1 VLNRELPHRPTE
13 AVESTGA
20 VVHARR
26 SISTR
31 LAISLSAMATGVF
44 MLGTWLAYL
53 RTEGPF
59 TDRFVQDLSSRTK
72 LIREVVAQFDNSG
85 RHAAKQLMGTFEA
98 LFPGGVALDPG
109 KTANIGDEDVPVLQA
124 AGTSLHRN
132 LDQVDAFT
140 RTTGGSV
147 ATIFVRKGDALIRVA
162 TSLKKEDGSRA
173 MGTRLDP
180 KSPSHAA
187 LMEGRTYLGK
197 ARLFGRDYMTEY
209 KPLLGDGKLIGAL
222 FIGFEITDPMTELKK
237 LIRDIRIAKTGYV
250 FVFDSKGNAE
260 IHPAKE
266 GKNIIDTKDSSGRYV
281 IREIVEKKRGV
292 LEYPW
297 INKELGETSP
307 RNKIS
312 TLDYYEPWDWVIG
325 TSSYTDELYAEL
337 RGLRNTLIAIGFLG
351 VIVISLITYALVRRG
366 LAPVASVAG
375 VMHRIGQG
383 DASQDVD
390 EAIRARMDE
399 LGVLGRATQTMS
411 ESLRGLLRDIG
422 RGVKTLTAAS
432 GQLSSVST
440 QTSRGVA
447 DVSDRTNKVA
457 GTAEQASTN
466 THSVAS
472 SMEDAT
478 SNLLTVSSATTQMS
492 ATVGEIAA
500 NSEKARAVSEQ
511 AHAQAQSVTAQMQR
525 LGEAARDIGKVTDTI
540 TSISAQTNLL
550 ALNATIEAARAGA
563 AGKGFAVVAGE
574 IKELAQQTA
583 QATEDIKAKIASV
596 QTTAG
601 GAIADIEGISGI
613 IGEVQSLVSSIA
625 AAIEEQSSVT
635 RDVAENIARAS
646 AGVQGANDGVSQT
659 ATASGAIAQEI
670 AGLGSAI
677 ANIRAGGEQVERNA
691 SELLALSHE
700 LAKLLERFKA

>member
-1 VLNRELPHRPTE
+1 
-13 AVESTGA
+13 
-20 VVHARR
+20 
-26 SISTR
+26 
-31 LAISLSAMATGVF
+31 MATGVF

-59 TDRFVQDLSSRTK
+59 TERFVQDLSSRTK

-109 KTANIGDEDVPVLQA
+109 KTANIGGEEVPVLQA
-124 AGTSLHRN
+124 AGTSLNRN

-173 MGTRLDP
+173 LGTRLDP
-180 KSPSHAA
+180 KGKSYAA

-209 KPLLGDGKLIGAL
+209 KPLLSDGKLIGAL

-266 GKNIIDTKDSSGRYV
+266 GKNLIDTKDSNGRYV
-281 IREIVEKKRGV
+281 IREIVEKKHGV

-337 RGLRNTLIAIGFLG
+337 RGLRNTLAAVGFLG
-351 VIVISLITYALVRRG
+351 VIIISLVTYLLVRRG
-366 LAPVASVAG
+366 LAPVALVAG

-390 EAIRARMDE
+390 AAIRKREDE

-440 QTSRGVA
+440 QTSRGAA
-447 DVSDRTNKVA
+447 DVSDRANKVA
-457 GTAEQASTN
+457 GTAEQASAN
-466 THSVAS
+466 THSVAG
-472 SMEDAT
+472 SMGDAT
-478 SNLLTVSSATTQMS
+478 SNLLTVSSATTEMS

-500 NSEKARAVSEQ
+500 NAEKARAVSEQ

-613 IGEVQSLVSSIA
+613 IGEVQALVSSIA
-625 AAIEEQSSVT
+625 AAIEEQSTVT
-635 RDVAENIARAS
+635 RDVAESIARAS
-646 AGVQGANDGVSQT
+646 AGVQSANDGVSQT

-670 AGLGSAI
+670 AGLGTAI
-677 ANIRAGGEQVERNA
+677 ANIRAGGEQVEKNA
-691 SELLALSHE
+691 SELLTLSHE
-700 LAKLLERFKA
+700 LANLVARFKV